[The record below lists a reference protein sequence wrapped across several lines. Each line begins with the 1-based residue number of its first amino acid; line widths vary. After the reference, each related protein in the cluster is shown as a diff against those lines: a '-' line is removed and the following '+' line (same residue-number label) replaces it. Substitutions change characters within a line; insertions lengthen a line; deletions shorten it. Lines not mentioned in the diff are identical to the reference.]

1 MTDDRSKF
9 RIAVVGVGGV
19 GGFVGGKLAA
29 RFEDSDTVEIV
40 LAARGANE
48 KAIRADGLKLITTTG
63 EQLVKPKLAAIDEL
77 DEPDLI
83 LLCTK
88 EYDLEET
95 VSDLK
100 KSVGRRTAILSLLNG
115 VDTSE
120 RIARLLPDAEIW
132 QGCIYIISRL
142 TAPGVVEESGS
153 ICRVYFGNE
162 KAESEKLQLVE
173 RLFREAGVDA
183 HFAEDIEA
191 RIWEKFV
198 FLSPLAA
205 STSYLNARAREVVSN
220 PEYKKLFDDLLAEI
234 KHLARAKHINIS
246 EDAVQQSVDKL
257 NNVPFEATSS
267 MHTDFSRGHRAE
279 LQSLVGY
286 VVQQARALNVPTP
299 VYERVYGALAE
310 KLKQTAGG

>member
-1 MTDDRSKF
+1 M
-9 RIAVVGVGGV
+9 
-19 GGFVGGKLAA
+19 
-29 RFEDSDTVEIV
+29 
-40 LAARGANE
+40 
-48 KAIRADGLKLITTTG
+48 
-63 EQLVKPKLAAIDEL
+63 
-77 DEPDLI
+77 
-83 LLCTK
+83 
-88 EYDLEET
+88 
-95 VSDLK
+95 
-100 KSVGRRTAILSLLNG
+100 
-115 VDTSE
+115 
-120 RIARLLPDAEIW
+120 
-132 QGCIYIISRL
+132 
-142 TAPGVVEESGS
+142 
-153 ICRVYFGNE
+153 
-162 KAESEKLQLVE
+162 QLVE
-173 RLFREAGVDA
+173 RLFREAGVGA